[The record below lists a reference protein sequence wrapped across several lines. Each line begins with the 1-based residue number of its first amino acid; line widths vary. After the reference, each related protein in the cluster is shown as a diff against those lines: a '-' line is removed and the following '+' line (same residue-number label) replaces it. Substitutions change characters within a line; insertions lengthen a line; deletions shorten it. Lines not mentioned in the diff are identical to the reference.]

1 MGNERNLIPNSE
13 RTPSELRQICQNGGV
28 KSGESR
34 RRKKAMREAMKELLS
49 MPVIDTDT
57 YNQTAAMGVDPE
69 NIDNQTAVL
78 CRLIM
83 NAQHGDVAAAR
94 EIRSIIGEDNEAE
107 RIKIQRREL
116 KLKEKK
122 QEPEGSNGIMN
133 ALIEGLKDDIHE

>member
-1 MGNERNLIPNSE
+1 MVTKDTI
-13 RTPSELRQICQNGGV
+13 
-28 KSGESR
+28 KY
-34 RRKKAMREAMKELLS
+34 RK
-49 MPVIDTDT
+49 
-57 YNQTAAMGVDPE
+57 
-69 NIDNQTAVL
+69 
-78 CRLIM
+78 
-83 NAQHGDVAAAR
+83 HGDVAAAR